1 MFFMKARMHAL
12 ISQVSEQMY
21 EREHIMALSLLAG
34 IAGMNT
40 FLYGSPGTAKSLISR
55 RIASAF
61 EVGEY
66 FECLMS
72 RFSTPE

>member
-21 EREHIMALSLLAG
+21 EREQIMALGLLAG

-40 FLYGSPGTAKSLISR
+40 F
-55 RIASAF
+55 
-61 EVGEY
+61 
-66 FECLMS
+66 
-72 RFSTPE
+72 